1 MDFLFLS
8 QTALFRGCSPR
19 ETADMLQCL
28 RAERRVYEKD
38 RVICHAGDTVEALGL
53 VLSGGVNIE
62 SVDVWGSRSIL
73 GHVGPGQ
80 VFAETYACL
89 PGEPLMVDAVAAQR
103 TEVLFLNTAR
113 LLRTCP
119 SACAHHAAL
128 IRNLLAVTSQKNLA
142 LSRRIFHTSPKTI
155 RGRLPHLSAQAL
167 RKTAAAS
174 PFSQSPQLWITLA
187 WTAARF
193 PPSWAG
199 CARRASSVSAKTNL
213 SCCASPEHGLQ
224 RPQKES
230 TIGAKKGVAP

>member
-119 SACAHHAAL
+119 SACAH
-128 IRNLLAVTSQKNLA
+128 A

-155 RGRLPHLSAQAL
+155 RGRLLSYLSAQAL
-167 RKTAAAS
+167 RENSRSFAI
-174 PFSQSPQLWITLA
+174 PFDRQQLADYLGVDRSALSAELGRMRAEGLI
-187 WTAARF
+187 RF
-193 PPSWAG
+193 RKNEFELLREP
-199 CARRASSVSAKTNL
+199 
-213 SCCASPEHGLQ
+213 
-224 RPQKES
+224 
-230 TIGAKKGVAP
+230 

>member
-113 LLRTCP
+113 LLRVDQILIDL
-119 SACAHHAAL
+119 ARVLDAL
-128 IRNLLAVTSQKNLA
+128 GDDLFCDLVERHTLGLVIRQIQQLLQV
-142 LSRRIFHTSPKTI
+142 P
-155 RGRLPHLSAQAL
+155 
-167 RKTAAAS
+167 
-174 PFSQSPQLWITLA
+174 
-187 WTAARF
+187 
-193 PPSWAG
+193 
-199 CARRASSVSAKTNL
+199 
-213 SCCASPEHGLQ
+213 
-224 RPQKES
+224 
-230 TIGAKKGVAP
+230 

>member
-73 GHVGPGQ
+73 G
-80 VFAETYACL
+80 
-89 PGEPLMVDAVAAQR
+89 EPLMVDAVAAQR

-155 RGRLPHLSAQAL
+155 RGRLLSYLSAQAL
-167 RKTAAAS
+167 RENSRSLAI
-174 PFSQSPQLWITLA
+174 PFDRQQLADYLGVDRSALSAELGRMRAEGLI
-187 WTAARF
+187 RF
-193 PPSWAG
+193 RKNEFELLREP
-199 CARRASSVSAKTNL
+199 
-213 SCCASPEHGLQ
+213 
-224 RPQKES
+224 
-230 TIGAKKGVAP
+230 

>member
-113 LLRTCP
+113 LL
-119 SACAHHAAL
+119 
-128 IRNLLAVTSQKNLA
+128 AVTSQKNLA

-155 RGRLPHLSAQAL
+155 RGRLLSYLSAQAL
-167 RKTAAAS
+167 RENSRSFAI
-174 PFSQSPQLWITLA
+174 PFDRQQLADYLGVDRSALSAELGRMRAEGLI
-187 WTAARF
+187 RF
-193 PPSWAG
+193 RKNEFELLREP
-199 CARRASSVSAKTNL
+199 
-213 SCCASPEHGLQ
+213 
-224 RPQKES
+224 
-230 TIGAKKGVAP
+230 